1 MVNSL
6 KRIHQGFYI
15 ISVTFFFIILYP
27 ALYFYSRK
35 PARYKRLNKI
45 RSILSFVS
53 SASAGIFYRYRY
65 QSKIDWSK
73 PFIICPNHSSNL
85 DISAIT
91 MLPKGHFAFIGKH
104 ELLSNP
110 LVGLFYRTI
119 DIPINRDSK
128 ISAYKA
134 FKKGEDY
141 LKKGVSLIMFPEGKI
156 PDDYPP
162 VMNEFKNGPFR
173 LAIEQQVPIL
183 PVSIKGLWRIMW
195 DDGKKYGSRP
205 GICNIC
211 VHEPVET
218 TGMNVQQADELRE
231 KVFRIIN
238 KGIHED

>member
-1 MVNSL
+1 VVNSL

-27 ALYFYSRK
+27 ALYFSSRK
-35 PARYKRLNKI
+35 PARYERLNKI
-45 RSILSFVS
+45 RSILSFIS
-53 SASAGIFYRYRY
+53 SAGAGIFYRYHY
-65 QSKIDWSK
+65 QSEIDWSK

-91 MLPKGHFAFIGKH
+91 MLPKGDFAFIGKE

-156 PDDYPP
+156 SDDYPP
-162 VMNEFKNGPFR
+162 VVNEFKNGPFR
-173 LAIEQQVPIL
+173 LAIEQQVPII

-211 VHEPVET
+211 VHKPVET
-218 TGMNVQQADELRE
+218 TGMSIQQADELRE
-231 KVFRIIN
+231 KIFHIIN
-238 KGIHED
+238 KETHED